1 MPPAWL
7 KIRFKCDQKK
17 YVTIFENTT
26 GNSEIQ
32 FFPYKLPQASG

>member
-7 KIRFKCDQKK
+7 KIGLNVAKK
-17 YVTIFENTT
+17 NVTIFENTT

-32 FFPYKLPQASG
+32 FSAYKLPQASG